1 MKARYFNSQNGK
13 SSDGNINIEAV
24 DLLQQLK
31 YSRKTE
37 SGAGADELA
46 VRILKNSG
54 YRANG
59 IIALFEKIKENN
71 GRLNNKKIQKAL
83 TYLSTHPRLGNRVL
97 MIKAVSSKSKFPE
110 KNYRHLNDQEWQELK
125 NICQEIIPS
134 NRQTSSSYL

>member
-54 YRANG
+54 YRANV
-59 IIALFEKIKENN
+59 IIALF
-71 GRLNNKKIQKAL
+71 
-83 TYLSTHPRLGNRVL
+83 
-97 MIKAVSSKSKFPE
+97 
-110 KNYRHLNDQEWQELK
+110 
-125 NICQEIIPS
+125 
-134 NRQTSSSYL
+134 